1 MKRIMSL
8 MLAVTMVFSLM
19 MTSAHAET
27 AEVELTG
34 EILTTVIDVDIPTT
48 ASFTIN
54 PNIPEGTEGRYVMPI
69 LEVFNATTAPIT
81 LSIVGFDNKAG
92 SDNQFTEVARDDRN
106 WAELGSNEST
116 SYIYLAIIG
125 ESDQWGFLNHI
136 DLLSTPSA
144 AEVQVAERELCHIKS
159 DTSVNLSLECQ
170 SGSAF
175 PSAVTSVYELVF
187 VASLYEKESAISDFS
202 IEGSSYIWN
211 PEPVTEEIIVIDE
224 MTVDFT
230 VATEAEDTFYQV
242 NGYDFTG
249 SQSSRLDTLN
259 SGDQRYMTLYYLYE
273 GEMVTKT
280 ILLSQPTFY

>member
-8 MLAVTMVFSLM
+8 MLVVTMVFALM
-19 MTSAHAET
+19 VTSAYAET

-92 SDNQFTEVARDDRN
+92 SANQFTEVAREDRN
-106 WAELGSNEST
+106 WAELGANESM
-116 SYIYLAIIG
+116 SYIYLGITG
-125 ESDQWGFLNHI
+125 ESDQWGFLNHV

-144 AEVQVAERELCHIKS
+144 AEVQLAERELCHIKS
-159 DTSVNLSLECQ
+159 DTSVSLRLECQ

-175 PSAVTSVYELVF
+175 PSAITSIYELVF
-187 VASLYEKESAISDFS
+187 IASLYEKDSGITDFS

-224 MTVDFT
+224 MTLDFT
-230 VATEAEDTFYQV
+230 VVAKDENTFYQV

-249 SQSSRLDTLN
+249 SISSRLDTMN
-259 SGDQRYMTLYYLYE
+259 SGDQRYMTLYYMYE
-273 GEMVTKT
+273 GEYITKT
-280 ILLSQPTFY
+280 LLLSQPELY